1 MNVIYRGLLAL
12 SLISSSC
19 FATDKRASLFFGSRE
34 TSCASSQSLSSMAD
48 DMSGT
53 TPSCFLEDSPSCDES
68 LAASKIHVINGTAA
82 TIEIF
87 DRMTRKTT
95 AIPPTGNLTAA
106 VLLVCFTER
115 FEEQFVSPR
124 HRLICEI
131 INIAGFPVL
140 SITSA
145 EAIDNTVE
153 IEEKDTPDDADEAGD
168 ELKELPSSDS
178 YPTRRGASGWSPY
191 GRRSPDGYWSPGR
204 GVAVWSPKPEMDGT
218 SSPAMGK
225 YSVGRVQ
232 ISVGSAIT
240 VKVK

>member
-19 FATDKRASLFFGSRE
+19 FATAPFFFGFSE

-48 DMSGT
+48 D
-53 TPSCFLEDSPSCDES
+53 TPSCFLEDSPSCDER

-87 DRMTRKTT
+87 DKMTRKTT

-115 FEEQFVSPR
+115 FEEQFVSPG

-131 INIAGFPVL
+131 INIARFPVL

-178 YPTRRGASGWSPY
+178 YQTLRGASGWSPY

-204 GVAVWSPKPEMDGT
+204 GVAVWSPNPEMDGT
-218 SSPAMGK
+218 SSPGMGK
-225 YSVGRVQ
+225 Y
-232 ISVGSAIT
+232 SVGSAIT